1 MLENISLSG
10 LSIRRHIGVL
20 MLTIAVIIIGLFFL
34 NRLQVDLLPSI
45 TYPRISLRMNV
56 PGVSPEVILEEVTK
70 PLEEGMS
77 ATEGVVQVYSETR
90 EGRMR
95 VDLFFQPGGDL
106 NVALNEATE
115 SFNRVRQNLPDIIE
129 EPRLNKFEPSRL
141 PVYEFALVSDTLPL
155 KDLRLFADEELGR
168 ELGFVGGVAV
178 VDVIGGV
185 REEIQVN
192 IDLQRLQSLG
202 VGLNQVLDTLKRRN
216 QDISGGR
223 LEGETGEP
231 LTRAVGKFKNVAD
244 IQDLALT
251 DSNNPEEKIYLRDV
265 ARVIDGTE
273 EQRIFVTL
281 NGKNAVRVSIQKQP
295 NANTIAV
302 VEGVKKRIAELKK
315 SGLITGGMQV
325 VTTTD
330 ESVFIQ
336 NAVNNVV
343 SSGLAGTILAGLTVF
358 VFLGSLRQTFI
369 IILAIPLS
377 TLVAIICM
385 KLFGLSI
392 NVFSLGGL
400 ALGVGIVVDNS
411 IVMLENIALK
421 VNQNQN
427 KRDFLEIAR
436 NSSQE
441 VESALVA
448 STATNLVSILP
459 FLLLGGFISLLF
471 NEIILT
477 ISFAVAASLLC
488 ALTVVPML
496 ASRLLNMRFSSG
508 IQRFWLLKV
517 FSQRLE
523 GLTILYGRCLAK
535 IIRYRIAVILLA
547 FLILGGSSFYL
558 WQYIPRS
565 VFSRIQTG
573 QVNVFAQ
580 FPPGT
585 NLNTNRQVMGEV
597 EKILLSQ
604 PETKYVFTT
613 SGGSLFGTTTN
624 ENILRA
630 SSTIN
635 LKQGTNT
642 EAYIERMSK
651 ALEQLNL
658 VNVRLRLTPGQVRG
672 IILNNSPSVG
682 ADVDVMLQ
690 GPDGKTLEQAGEEIL
705 SILDEKVPSARFRPD
720 ADPRQPEIQIKPD
733 WTRLNSLGLSTLE
746 VGQTLRTAIQGSIPT
761 QLQRGERLID
771 IRVQL
776 DPDSRQKI
784 SDISQIPIFLNR
796 QEDLKLADIAR
807 IEGGKTP
814 AVIQRINQRQVFII
828 IGSLVEGAKLSDALA
843 GVQSVLNSTPLPDG
857 ISILPSAAA
866 MSNQE
871 IQGSL
876 GLLAGLSVFLVFV
889 VMAVQYNSLIDPL
902 VIMLTVPLAL
912 AGGIFGL
919 YLTKTPINA
928 IVIVGVVLLV
938 GIVVN
943 NGIIMVELANQ
954 LRQEF
959 GFTRLQ
965 AILKAAPQRLRPILM
980 TTVTTVLGLFP
991 LALGLGE
998 GGEFLQPLGIVVFSG
1013 LSLATL
1019 LTLFIIPCFYVL
1031 FSRK

>member
-141 PVYEFALVSDTLPL
+141 PVYEFALFSDTLPL

-496 ASRLLNMRFSSG
+496 ASRLLNMRVDRG

-558 WQYIPRS
+558 WQYIPQE

-580 FPPGT
+580 FPPST
-585 NLNTNRQVMGEV
+585 NLNTNRQVMREV

-635 LKQGTNT
+635 LKPGTNT

-682 ADVDVMLQ
+682 ADVDVILQ
-690 GPDGKTLEQAGEEIL
+690 GRDGKTLEQAGEEIL
-705 SILDEKVPSARFRPD
+705 SLLDEKVPSVRFRPD

-733 WTRLNSLGLSTLE
+733 WTRLNSLGLSTPE
-746 VGQTLRTAIQGSIPT
+746 VGQTVRTAIQGSIPT

-776 DPDSRQKI
+776 EPNSRQKI
-784 SDISQIPIFLNR
+784 SDISQIPIFVNR
-796 QEDLKLADIAR
+796 QEDLKLADIAS
-807 IEGGKTP
+807 IEAGKTP

-866 MSNQE
+866 ISNQE

>member
-1 MLENISLSG
+1 M
-10 LSIRRHIGVL
+10 
-20 MLTIAVIIIGLFFL
+20 
-34 NRLQVDLLPSI
+34 
-45 TYPRISLRMNV
+45 
-56 PGVSPEVILEEVTK
+56 
-70 PLEEGMS
+70 
-77 ATEGVVQVYSETR
+77 
-90 EGRMR
+90 
-95 VDLFFQPGGDL
+95 
-106 NVALNEATE
+106 
-115 SFNRVRQNLPDIIE
+115 
-129 EPRLNKFEPSRL
+129 
-141 PVYEFALVSDTLPL
+141 
-155 KDLRLFADEELGR
+155 
-168 ELGFVGGVAV
+168 

-281 NGKNAVRVSIQKQP
+281 KVKNAVRVSVQKQP
-295 NANTIAV
+295 NGNTIAV

-315 SGLITGGMQV
+315 SGLMTGGMQV

-411 IVMLENIALK
+411 IVMRSNIALK

-448 STATNLVSILP
+448 DPATNLVSILP

-496 ASRLLNMRFSSG
+496 ASRLLNMRVSSG

-523 GLTILYGRCLAK
+523 GLTILYSRFLAK
-535 IIRYRIAVILLA
+535 IIRYRMAVILLA

-585 NLNTNRQVMGEV
+585 NLNTNRQVMREV

-651 ALEQLNL
+651 A
-658 VNVRLRLTPGQVRG
+658 RL
-672 IILNNSPSVG
+672 
-682 ADVDVMLQ
+682 A
-690 GPDGKTLEQAGEEIL
+690 
-705 SILDEKVPSARFRPD
+705 
-720 ADPRQPEIQIKPD
+720 IKP
-733 WTRLNSLGLSTLE
+733 R
-746 VGQTLRTAIQGSIPT
+746 
-761 QLQRGERLID
+761 
-771 IRVQL
+771 
-776 DPDSRQKI
+776 
-784 SDISQIPIFLNR
+784 
-796 QEDLKLADIAR
+796 
-807 IEGGKTP
+807 
-814 AVIQRINQRQVFII
+814 
-828 IGSLVEGAKLSDALA
+828 
-843 GVQSVLNSTPLPDG
+843 
-857 ISILPSAAA
+857 
-866 MSNQE
+866 
-871 IQGSL
+871 
-876 GLLAGLSVFLVFV
+876 
-889 VMAVQYNSLIDPL
+889 
-902 VIMLTVPLAL
+902 
-912 AGGIFGL
+912 
-919 YLTKTPINA
+919 
-928 IVIVGVVLLV
+928 
-938 GIVVN
+938 
-943 NGIIMVELANQ
+943 
-954 LRQEF
+954 
-959 GFTRLQ
+959 
-965 AILKAAPQRLRPILM
+965 
-980 TTVTTVLGLFP
+980 
-991 LALGLGE
+991 
-998 GGEFLQPLGIVVFSG
+998 
-1013 LSLATL
+1013 
-1019 LTLFIIPCFYVL
+1019 
-1031 FSRK
+1031 